1 MLRILRGVGSGL
13 LVLAVAAAWLAV
25 GAFGGMAQG
34 RLSQVQTNDS
44 AAFLPSS
51 AESTRAAELSAG
63 FTESESLPVLVVLAP
78 EGGGALDPQALAA
91 VQPVVE
97 DLPGVAI
104 PGADPA
110 AGDPATIGDVL
121 TGDPV
126 VVPSEDG
133 EALLVPLSLD
143 ADATEQALAD
153 DESVVGAVVQA
164 VRDTFAEE
172 LGATADSAG
181 ETGLNAWVTGP
192 GGFVADLTNAFGGI
206 DGVLLL
212 VALGAVLVILV
223 LVYRSPF
230 LPLAVILTAV
240 FALCAAA
247 LAVYHLADS
256 GALTLNGQAQGILS
270 ILVVGASVDYALLI
284 VARYRE
290 ELRLVERPAA
300 AMRRALRRSLE
311 PIAASA
317 GTVVAGLL
325 CLLLSDLASNRSL
338 GPVGAIGIAS
348 AFLAAF
354 TLLPL
359 LLLVAGPRSRALFW
373 PRIPR
378 PHAAAHAAA
387 PVGAADEPA
396 PAGASSAGAH
406 VAAGSARDPLPA
418 TGLWGRLA
426 RWVGRRDRVVWIATS
441 VVLLACAAF
450 VPTFQASGTSQ
461 ADVFLTDVDSV
472 AGEEVLAAHFPAGVV
487 QPAVV
492 VVDTDE
498 ADAVVEAAL
507 EVEGVQ
513 AAAPYTGASATG
525 APGGADA
532 GAAGGTDA
540 AAADGASGG
549 DDAGAPGDEASAGG
563 ESAAGAPGA
572 APQADPVVVDGRV
585 RVDVT
590 TEAAA
595 DTTEGVATVG
605 RLREAVHEVAPDAL
619 VGGAAAETLD
629 AQDAGTRDL
638 RVIVPVVLV
647 VILLILMLLLRSVL
661 AAVLLMLANVL
672 SFAAALGVAALVFD
686 HVLDFPGADPAVPL
700 YAFTFLVAL
709 GVDYSIFLMTRVR
722 EESVRVGTRDGVLR
736 GLAVTGGVIT
746 SAGVVLAMTFAALGV
761 IPLLFLAQLA
771 FIVAFGVLLDTLVVR
786 SLLVPALVHDV
797 GARTWWPSRL
807 SRSPAGQD
815 AAATGEDAGRA

>member
-1 MLRILRGVGSGL
+1 MLRNGARGIGRGL
-13 LVLAVAAAWLAV
+13 AVLAVAVGWLAV
-25 GAFGGMAQG
+25 GSLGGMAQG
-34 RLSQVQTNDS
+34 QLSQVQTNDA

-51 AESTRAAELSAG
+51 AESTRAAEASAA
-63 FTESESLPVLVVLAP
+63 FTESEALPVLVVFEA
-78 EGGGALDPQALAA
+78 EGGGALDPAAIEA
-91 VQPVVE
+91 VQPVVAA
-97 DLPGVAI
+97 LPDVPM

-110 AGDPATIGDVL
+110 AGDPATLGDVL
-121 TGDPV
+121 TADPV

-143 ADATEQALAD
+143 AAQADASLAD
-153 DESVVGAVVQA
+153 DESVVGATVQA
-164 VRDTFAEE
+164 VRDTLADE
-172 LGATADSAG
+172 LGATADSSG
-181 ETGLNAWVTGP
+181 ESGLRAWVTGP

-247 LAVYHLADS
+247 LAVYHLADA
-256 GALTLNGQAQGILS
+256 GVLTLNGQAQGILS

-290 ELRLVERPAA
+290 ELRSVEAPTA

-311 PIAASA
+311 PITASA

-338 GPVGAIGIAS
+338 GPVGALGIA
-348 AFLAAF
+348 AAYLAAF

-359 LLLVAGPRSRALFW
+359 LLLIAGRRSRALFW
-373 PRIPR
+373 PRVPR
-378 PHAAAHAAA
+378 VAEPGAHA
-387 PVGAADEPA
+387 VGPAHDEPA
-396 PAGASSAGAH
+396 TVGAGAPVVPGHDHHGAHAPAGH
-406 VAAGSARDPLPA
+406 PA
-418 TGLWGRLA
+418 PAQGLWGRLA
-426 RWVGRRDRVVWIATS
+426 RGVGRRDRLVW
-441 VVLLACAAF
+441 VLTTVILLGCAAF
-450 VPTFQASGTSQ
+450 LPTFKASGTSQ
-461 ADVFLTDVDSV
+461 ADVFLTDVDAV
-472 AGEEVLAAHFPAGVV
+472 AGEQVLADHFPAGTV
-487 QPAVV
+487 QPATVIV
-492 VVDTDE
+492 AQDE

-507 EVEGVQ
+507 AVDGVVS
-513 AAAPYTGASATG
+513 ATPYTGATTGAPTGTG
-525 APGGADA
+525 APGA
-532 GAAGGTDA
+532 
-540 AAADGASGG
+540 
-549 DDAGAPGDEASAGG
+549 DEAA
-563 ESAAGAPGA
+563 E
-572 APQADPVVVDGRV
+572 PVVVDGDV
-585 RVDVT
+585 RVDVA

-595 DTTEGVATVG
+595 DTTEGVATVE
-605 RLREAVHEVAPDAL
+605 RLRDAVHEVAPDAL

-647 VILLILMLLLRSVL
+647 VILLILMVLLRSVV

-672 SFAAALGVAALVFD
+672 SFAAALGVAALVFE

-722 EESVRVGTRDGVLR
+722 EESARLGTREGVLR

-746 SAGVVLAMTFAALGV
+746 SAGVVLAVTFAALGV

-797 GARTWWPSRL
+797 GRRTWWPSRL
-807 SRSPAGQD
+807 AREEEGAH
-815 AAATGEDAGRA
+815 RA

>member
-1 MLRILRGVGSGL
+1 M
-13 LVLAVAAAWLAV
+13 LAVAVGWLAV
-25 GAFGGMAQG
+25 AAFGGMAQG
-34 RLSQVQTNDS
+34 QLSQVQTNDS

-51 AESTRAAELSAG
+51 AESTRAAELSAE
-63 FTESESLPVLVVLAP
+63 FTESESLPVLVVLEA
-78 EGGGALDPQALAA
+78 EGGGALAPDTIDA

-97 DLPGVAI
+97 SLADVAL

-110 AGDPATIGDVL
+110 AGDPATLGDVL

-143 ADATEQALAD
+143 AAQADASLAD

-164 VRDTFAEE
+164 VRDTLAED

-181 ETGLNAWVTGP
+181 EAGLRAWVTGP

-230 LPLAVILTAV
+230 LPLAVIFTAV

-247 LAVYHLADS
+247 LAVYHLADA

-290 ELRLVERPAA
+290 ELRSTESPTA
-300 AMRRALRRSLE
+300 AMRRALRRSVE
-311 PIAASA
+311 PITASA
-317 GTVVAGLL
+317 GTVIAGLL

-338 GPVGAIGIAS
+338 GPVGALGILS
-348 AFLAAF
+348 AYLAAF

-359 LLLVAGPRSRALFW
+359 LLLIAGRRSRVLFW
-373 PRIPR
+373 PRV
-378 PHAAAHAAA
+378 PHPELGAHAAG
-387 PVGAADEPA
+387 PVAAEPA
-396 PAGASSAGAH
+396 VAPAPHHGSH
-406 VAAGSARDPLPA
+406 VAPGSDVDPAPA

-426 RWVGRRDRVVWIATS
+426 RGVGRRDRVVWIGTT
-441 VVLLACAAF
+441 VVLLAFAAF
-450 VPTFQASGTSQ
+450 LPTFKASGTGQ
-461 ADVFLTDVDSV
+461 ADVFLTDVDAV
-472 AGEEVLAAHFPAGVV
+472 AGEEVLAAHFPAGTV
-487 QPAVV
+487 QPATVIV
-492 VVDTDE
+492 AQDE
-498 ADAVVEAAL
+498 ADAVVAAAL
-507 EVEGVQ
+507 DVDGVVS
-513 AAAPYTGASATG
+513 ATPYAGAGSGAPTG
-525 APGGADA
+525 AP
-532 GAAGGTDA
+532 
-540 AAADGASGG
+540 AAD
-549 DDAGAPGDEASAGG
+549 DAE
-563 ESAAGAPGA
+563 
-572 APQADPVVVDGRV
+572 PVVVDGDV
-585 RVDVT
+585 RVGVA

-595 DTTEGVATVG
+595 DTTEGVATVE
-605 RLREAVHEVAPDAL
+605 RLREAVHAAVPDAL

-638 RVIVPVVLV
+638 RVIVPVVLI
-647 VILLILMLLLRSVL
+647 VILLILMVLLRSVV
-661 AAVLLMLANVL
+661 AAVLLMIANVL
-672 SFAAALGVAALVFD
+672 SFAAALGIAALVFE
-686 HVLDFPGADPAVPL
+686 HVFQFPGADPAVPL

-722 EESVRVGTRDGVLR
+722 EESVRLGTRDGVLR

-746 SAGVVLAMTFAALGV
+746 SAGVVLAVTFAALGI

-771 FIVAFGVLLDTLVVR
+771 FIVALGVLLDTLVVR
-786 SLLVPALVHDV
+786 SLLVPALVHDLGPRV
-797 GARTWWPSRL
+797 WWPSRL
-807 SRSPAGQD
+807 AREKDEAPA
-815 AAATGEDAGRA
+815 A